1 MSDELWDRLEPVLPQ
16 CERRSRIQAKALFN
30 REVLRGILYA
40 LRSGT
45 QCEYLPQD
53 DAGPRLVGSS
63 TRRTKTG
70 EGPARLTP
78 PERDHRVAVNTP
90 LPRT

>member
-1 MSDELWDRLEPVLPQ
+1 MVSDELWDRLEPVLPQ

-40 LRSGT
+40 LRTGT

-53 DAGPRLVGSS
+53 RCRSE
-63 TRRTKTG
+63 TG
-70 EGPARLTP
+70 GILHQAYQ
-78 PERDHRVAVNTP
+78 DG
-90 LPRT
+90 